1 MRIAHVT
8 LYPPKG
14 EKHVS
19 SSGVASYSKNLISHL
34 GADHNEHIVIC
45 DVVKNE
51 ENYHEDGVEV
61 RRVFW
66 RKPSFIIKVHKEL
79 RKVNPDV
86 IHIQQELALFGN
98 ILTAYLLQWLVFL
111 WRGKTVI
118 TLHGVVDPILI
129 DKAFVKENNSKLPV
143 WLVKLA
149 FYIIYTPLMKWARR
163 VIVHEQC
170 FKDIAVSS
178 YGINPDKIKVVPH
191 GIESLETLEVSEA
204 RKVLGLDDDGEVV
217 LFMGYATGY
226 KGIDLLIEGFA
237 EYAKDHPK
245 AHLIIGAGK
254 HPKLHTDPT
263 YLMEYARLQQKAA
276 ELIDSKQY
284 RWEGFIK
291 ESEITTYY
299 SASDVSVYPYTT
311 ALSSSGPMSFA
322 IGYEKPFLVSTAF
335 FSVFKQYE
343 QLLFQKTPEDLADR
357 LAYFFSHRDQFET
370 AARELKRSRN
380 WEKVSAKTLKVY
392 QDDQDREG
400 VYEAEKSPTVG

>member
-19 SSGVASYSKNLISHL
+19 SSGVASYSKNLLSHL
-34 GADHNEHIVIC
+34 SADHNEHIVVC
-45 DVVKNE
+45 DIAKNGE
-51 ENYHEDGVEV
+51 SYQEAGVEV
-61 RRVFW
+61 RRVFL
-66 RKPSFIIKVHKEL
+66 RRPNFIIKVHKEL
-79 RKVNPDV
+79 RKINPDI
-86 IHIQQELALFGN
+86 IHIQHELALFGN
-98 ILTAYLLQWLVFL
+98 IITAYLLQWLVFL
-111 WRGKTVI
+111 WKGKTVI
-118 TLHGVVDPILI
+118 TLHGVVDPLLI
-129 DKAFVKENNSKLPV
+129 DKAFVKENNSRLPV

-149 FYIIYTPLMKWARR
+149 FYVIYAPLMKWAKR

-178 YGINPDKIKVVPH
+178 YGIDSEKIWVVPH
-191 GIESLETLEVSEA
+191 GIESLESLEMSAA
-204 RKVLGLDDDGEVV
+204 RKELGLAHDAEVV

-226 KGIDLLIEGFA
+226 KGIDLLIEGFS
-237 EYAKDHPK
+237 EYAKTHPK
-245 AHLIIGAGK
+245 AYLIIGAGK
-254 HPKLHTDPT
+254 HPKLQNDAN

-276 ELIDSKQY
+276 DLINPARY

-299 SASDVSVYPYTT
+299 SASDVSLYPYTT

-335 FSVFKQYE
+335 FSVFRQYK

-357 LAYFFSHRDQFET
+357 LAYFFSHRDQFDA
-370 AARELKRSRN
+370 AARELKQSRS
-380 WEKVSAKTLKVY
+380 WEKVSARTLKVY
-392 QDDQDREG
+392 QDDHDQEG
-400 VYEAEKSPTVG
+400 AYETEKSATVG